1 MRYLNKPTVFFVF
14 MLFGYGVDIFAYKY
28 KIANLTGGDV
38 QIQLCAVYRGQDK
51 TIGASFIKSGSS
63 QKFVSS
69 YCLSR
74 IMVSAK
80 TSGNQ
85 EEAHV
90 KDRYGKSISI
100 STGAGECASRV
111 FILKRVSG
119 GIVATML

>member
-1 MRYLNKPTVFFVF
+1 MKYLNKLMGFFVF
-14 MLFGYGVDIFAYKY
+14 MLFSYGVDTFAFSY
-28 KIANLTGGDV
+28 KISNQTGGNV
-38 QIQLCAVYRGQDK
+38 QIQLYAVYGGRDK
-51 TIGASFIKSGSS
+51 KIGANFIKSGGS